1 MITNL
6 LLKFSSKNKTSK
18 LTLSRTNGK
27 SVRQAARHTT
37 IDPGVYLFD
46 KVIEVHESHP
56 EVQGLIGKK
65 VLMFRR
71 QGSTEKVYI
80 YAGPSNAMPLQNCIA
95 VVTPDFMEIAAGLAH
110 YVTTLEVQSAFMLFG
125 TQPLQDEVI
134 PPTYRHLFRA
144 PLESFEEPSEEA
156 KRRDAQRRAE
166 EQARRTAAEEREA
179 ARRRAESDVRVAQTR
194 AAEAQ
199 AAAEARAR
207 REAEA
212 ARQAREQQRIEQER
226 QRAARQHRPATQR
239 PPAQVNRLTG
249 NSARPSRSTTRHHD
263 DEDTLGDFM
272 FMSMFPEVAPMYRPN
287 SFMAWYL
294 WSQSQENHHH
304 HRDQVSGAGGQ
315 FDGGGASGNW
325 EQGVPGFP
333 EAASQRVS
341 EYAGI
346 KRVDLLDESG
356 RNIGSFTV
364 TEKNGQAE
372 FLAPGGHAFTVTG
385 DSNPTVE
392 YANEAGKRFFWD
404 GENEPVVDSV
414 QDSRPETQSSSVQSF
429 FDAGD
434 NARSED
440 RSNPFESQ
448 DSTNSGDSGFVD
460 SGSTRDDAP
469 SQELDSS
476 TSY

>member
-18 LTLSRTNGK
+18 LTLCRSSGK
-27 SVRQAARHTT
+27 SVRQAARPTT
-37 IDPGVYLFD
+37 IYPGVYLFD

-65 VLMFRR
+65 VLMFRL
-71 QGSTEKVYI
+71 QGSTEKVYL
-80 YAGPSNAMPLQNCIA
+80 YAGPSNMMPLQNSIA
-95 VVTPDFMEIAAGLAH
+95 VNVPDFMEITAGISH
-110 YVTTLEVQSAFMLFG
+110 YVTTLEVQSAFMLLG
-125 TQPLQDEVI
+125 TQPLREEAI
-134 PPTYRHLFRA
+134 PPSYRRLFNA

-156 KRRDAQRRAE
+156 QRREAQRRAE
-166 EQARRTAAEEREA
+166 EQARRAASEEREA
-179 ARRRAESDVRVAQTR
+179 ARRRAESDARVAQTR

-199 AAAEARAR
+199 AAADARAR

-212 ARQAREQQRIEQER
+212 ARQAREQQRITQER
-226 QRAARQHRPATQR
+226 QRAASQQRPAPQR
-239 PPAQVNRLTG
+239 PSAQVNRLTG
-249 NSARPSRSTTRHHD
+249 NAARPSRSITRHHA

-272 FMSMFPEVAPMYRPN
+272 FMSMFPDVAPMYRPN

-294 WSQSQENHHH
+294 WSQSQQDH
-304 HRDQVSGAGGQ
+304 HRDQVSGAGGT

-346 KRVDLLDESG
+346 KRVDLLDENG

-364 TEKNGQAE
+364 TENNGQAQ
-372 FLAPGGHAFTVTG
+372 FLAPGGHAFTVAG
-385 DSNPTVE
+385 DSKPTIE
-392 YANEAGKRFFWD
+392 YANEAGQRFFWD
-404 GENEPVVDSV
+404 GENEPVVESA
-414 QDSRPETQSSSVQSF
+414 QDNQFETPSSVSQSF
-429 FDAGD
+429 FNAGD

-440 RSNPFESQ
+440 RSSSSEAQYSA
-448 DSTNSGDSGFVD
+448 SGNDAGFVD
-460 SGSTRDDAP
+460 SGSTHDDVP
-469 SQELDSS
+469 SQEMDSS

>member
-1 MITNL
+1 
-6 LLKFSSKNKTSK
+6 
-18 LTLSRTNGK
+18 
-27 SVRQAARHTT
+27 VRQAARHTT

-80 YAGPSNAMPLQNCIA
+80 YAGPSNMVPLQNCIA
-95 VVTPDFMEIAAGLAH
+95 VGVPDFMEITAGLAQF
-110 YVTTLEVQSAFMLFG
+110 VTTLEVQSTFMLLG
-125 TQPLQDEVI
+125 TQPLREEAI
-134 PPTYRHLFRA
+134 PPSYRHLFRS
-144 PLESFEEPSEEA
+144 PLETFAEPSEEA
-156 KRRDAQRRAE
+156 KRREAQRRAE
-166 EQARRTAAEEREA
+166 EQARRMASEEREV
-179 ARRRAESDVRVAQTR
+179 ARRRAESEARAAQAR

-212 ARQAREQQRIEQER
+212 ARQAREQQRITQER
-226 QRAARQHRPATQR
+226 QRAASQQRPAPQR
-239 PPAQVNRLTG
+239 PPAGVNRLTG
-249 NSARPSRSTTRHHD
+249 NTARPSSSTTRYRD

-294 WSQSQENHHH
+294 WSQSQQDH

-346 KRVDLLDESG
+346 KRVDLLDENG

-364 TEKNGQAE
+364 TENNGQAQ
-372 FLAPGGHAFTVTG
+372 FLVQGGHAFTVTG
-385 DSNPTVE
+385 DSTPTIE
-392 YANEAGKRFFWD
+392 YANEAGQRFVWD
-404 GENEPVVDSV
+404 GENEPVVESA
-414 QDSRPETQSSSVQSF
+414 QDTRFETPSSLTQSF

-440 RSNPFESQ
+440 RSSTSEVQ
-448 DSTNSGDSGFVD
+448 DSSRDTDSGFAD
-460 SGSTRDDAP
+460 SGASRDDTP
-469 SQELDSS
+469 SQEMDNS

>member
-18 LTLSRTNGK
+18 LTLCRSNGK
-27 SVRQAARHTT
+27 SVRQSAHHPT

-80 YAGPSNAMPLQNCIA
+80 YAGPSNMMPLQNSIA
-95 VVTPDFMEIAAGLAH
+95 VGVSDFMEITAGLAQF
-110 YVTTLEVQSAFMLFG
+110 VTTLEVQSAFMLLG
-125 TQPLQDEVI
+125 TQKLLEEAI
-134 PPTYRHLFRA
+134 PPSYRHLFRA
-144 PLESFEEPSEEA
+144 PLESFAEPSEEA
-156 KRRDAQRRAE
+156 KRREAQRRAE
-166 EQARRTAAEEREA
+166 EQARRAASEEREA
-179 ARRRAESDVRVAQTR
+179 ARRRAESDARVAQTR

-199 AAAEARAR
+199 VAAEARAR

-212 ARQAREQQRIEQER
+212 ARQAREQQRITQER
-226 QRAARQHRPATQR
+226 QRAASQQRPAPQR

-249 NSARPSRSTTRHHD
+249 SAGTSRSTTRRHD

-294 WSQSQENHHH
+294 WSQNQHDHN
-304 HRDQVSGAGGQ
+304 RDQVSGAGGQ
-315 FDGGGASGNW
+315 FDGGGASGDW
-325 EQGVPGFP
+325 GRGVPGFP

-346 KRVDLLDESG
+346 KRVDLLDENG

-364 TEKNGQAE
+364 TENNGQAQ
-372 FLAPGGHAFTVTG
+372 FLVQGGHTFTVAG
-385 DSNPTVE
+385 DSKPTIE
-392 YANEAGKRFFWD
+392 YANDAGQRFVWD
-404 GENEPVVDSV
+404 GENDPVVESV
-414 QDSRPETQSSSVQSF
+414 QDTRFESPISQSQSF
-429 FDAGD
+429 FDTGD

-440 RSNPFESQ
+440 RSSSSETQYSAT
-448 DSTNSGDSGFVD
+448 SDSGFAD
-460 SGSTRDDAP
+460 TGSSREDTS
-469 SQELDSS
+469 SQAMDSS

>member
-1 MITNL
+1 M
-6 LLKFSSKNKTSK
+6 
-18 LTLSRTNGK
+18 
-27 SVRQAARHTT
+27 RQAARHTT

-80 YAGPSNAMPLQNCIA
+80 YAGPSNMVPLQNCIA
-95 VVTPDFMEIAAGLAH
+95 VGVPDFMEITAGLAQF
-110 YVTTLEVQSAFMLFG
+110 VTTLEVQSTFMLLG
-125 TQPLQDEVI
+125 TQPLREEAI
-134 PPTYRHLFRA
+134 PPSYRHLFRS
-144 PLESFEEPSEEA
+144 PLETFAEPSEEA
-156 KRRDAQRRAE
+156 KRREAQRRAE
-166 EQARRTAAEEREA
+166 EQARRMASEEREV
-179 ARRRAESDVRVAQTR
+179 ARRRAESEARAAQAR

-212 ARQAREQQRIEQER
+212 ARQAREQQRITQER
-226 QRAARQHRPATQR
+226 QRAASQQRPAPQR
-239 PPAQVNRLTG
+239 PPAGVNRLTG
-249 NSARPSRSTTRHHD
+249 NTARPSSSTTRYRD

-294 WSQSQENHHH
+294 WSQSQQDH

-346 KRVDLLDESG
+346 KRVDLLDENG

-364 TEKNGQAE
+364 TENNGQAQ
-372 FLAPGGHAFTVTG
+372 FLVQGGHAFTVTG
-385 DSNPTVE
+385 DSTPTIE
-392 YANEAGKRFFWD
+392 YANEAGQRFVWD
-404 GENEPVVDSV
+404 GENEPVVESA
-414 QDSRPETQSSSVQSF
+414 QDTRFETPSSLTQSF

-440 RSNPFESQ
+440 RSSTSEVQ
-448 DSTNSGDSGFVD
+448 DSSRDTDSGFAD
-460 SGSTRDDAP
+460 SGASRDDTP
-469 SQELDSS
+469 SQEMDNS